1 MKRIKKGLKIIKQNG
16 LIDGTSIVLNKIR
29 NRNKSSIVN
38 FNSNK
43 KDLFEFYNYITF
55 QEKKSI
61 LTSKINPR
69 ETSILWFIPDFG
81 IGSGGH
87 LNIFRMIYNLEKLGI
102 KSDIAIC
109 GNSQW
114 VKSEIA
120 SKIINEHFF
129 KIKSNIIIVDDE
141 KLLDKIDSYDIA
153 MATSWQTAYYVRRF
167 EKCYKKTYFVQD
179 FEPYFYAHGSSYQF
193 AENTYNFGF
202 IGISAGSWIS
212 EKLKNEYKM
221 KCFPFSFSY
230 DRELYSK
237 HKRREDKRRVFFYS
251 RPPTERR
258 AFELGMISLKKIS
271 ELNPDVEI
279 IFAGWDVSEYKIDFP
294 HFNAGIVS
302 LNELSNLYAQCDVAL
317 VLSFTNL
324 SLLPLELLASGCPI
338 VSNEGMNNSWIDK
351 DKRLFIY
358 AENNHEDIVKK
369 LNEVLNKEVNV
380 DFDYINNFLN
390 NSSWENEADK
400 VKQYLI
406 NIIKEDY

>member
-29 NRNKSSIVN
+29 NRNKNSIIN

-61 LTSKINPR
+61 LISKINPQ

-81 IGSGGH
+81 KGSGGH

-102 KSDIAIC
+102 NSDIAIC

-114 VKSEIA
+114 VNSQIA

-129 KIKSNIIIVDDE
+129 QIKSNIIIVDEE

-179 FEPYFYAHGSSYQF
+179 FEPYFYAHGSSYVF

-221 KCFPFSFSY
+221 DCYPFSFSY
-230 DRELYSK
+230 DRELYFK
-237 HKRREDKRRVFFYS
+237 HKRKEDKKRVFFYA

-258 AFELGMISLKKIS
+258 AFELGLIVLNILVSM
-271 ELNPDVEI
+271 NPDIEI
-279 IFAGWDVSEYKIDFP
+279 VFAGWDVSEYKIDFT
-294 HFNAGIVS
+294 HFNAGVVA
-302 LNELSNLYAQCDVAL
+302 LHELANLYSQCDVAL

-324 SLLPLELLASGCPI
+324 SLLPLELLASGCPV
-338 VSNEGMNNSWIDK
+338 VSNKGLNNSWIDK
-351 DKRLFIY
+351 DHKLFVY
-358 AENNHEDIVKK
+358 AENNVEDIVEK
-369 LNEVLNKEVNV
+369 LDNLLNKRVITNFE
-380 DFDYINNFLN
+380 YIDNFLQQT
-390 NSSWENEADK
+390 SWENEAVRVSEVLELIVQKDK
-400 VKQYLI
+400 
-406 NIIKEDY
+406 